1 MRTRRIGLLG
11 GMSWESTLEYYRLIN
26 ERTAA
31 RLGGNYT
38 AEVLLWSFNF
48 GDILDLLAQDRSA
61 EVGKQI
67 EAGARG
73 LAALGAEL
81 LVICTN
87 SGHAR
92 AHALQEAAGIP
103 VVHIAD
109 AVGAEM
115 RRRGIRKAG
124 LLGTI
129 ATMQG
134 AFYRDHLLANWD
146 IETTVPSQAVQ
157 ERVHQIAIE
166 EIACGKRLESSKQDL
181 VNIANGLCR
190 DGVIL
195 GCTELPL
202 LVTQQDVNVPVFNT
216 LSLHVDAIVERA
228 IVEG

>member
-1 MRTRRIGLLG
+1 MRAKRIGLLG

-38 AEVLLWSFNF
+38 AEILLWSFNF
-48 GDILDLLAQDRSA
+48 GEILELLAQERSA
-61 EVGKQI
+61 EVGEKI
-67 EAGARG
+67 ATGARG
-73 LAALGAEL
+73 LADLGAEL

-92 AHALQEAAGIP
+92 AYALQEAAGIP

-115 RRRGIRKAG
+115 RRRGIQKAG

-134 AFYRDHLLANWD
+134 TFYKEHLLKNWD
-146 IETTVPSQAVQ
+146 IETVVPSPEVQA
-157 ERVHQIAIE
+157 RVHRIAIE
-166 EIACGKRLESSKQDL
+166 EIACGKRLESSRRDL
-181 VNIANGLCR
+181 ANIANDLCS

-202 LVTQQDVNVPVFNT
+202 LVTQQDVSVPVLNT
-216 LSLHVDAIVERA
+216 LGLHVDAIVERA
-228 IVEG
+228 IIER

>member
-1 MRTRRIGLLG
+1 MPTKRIGLLG

-26 ERTAA
+26 ERTGA
-31 RLGGNYT
+31 RLGGNFT
-38 AEVLLWSFNF
+38 AEILLWSFNF
-48 GDILDLLAQDRSA
+48 GEILELLAQERSA
-61 EVGKQI
+61 EVGEKI
-67 EAGARG
+67 ATGARG
-73 LAALGAEL
+73 LASLGAEL

-115 RRRGIRKAG
+115 RRRGIQKAG

-134 AFYRDHLLANWD
+134 TFYKEHLLKNWD
-146 IETTVPSQAVQ
+146 IETVVPSPDVQA
-157 ERVHQIAIE
+157 RVHQIAIE
-166 EIACGKRLESSKQDL
+166 EISCGKRLESSRRELADV
-181 VNIANGLCR
+181 VNNLCS

-202 LVTQQDVNVPVFNT
+202 LVTQQDVNVPVLNT

-228 IVEG
+228 TIEG

>member
-1 MRTRRIGLLG
+1 MRTKRIGLLG

-26 ERTAA
+26 ERTGA
-31 RLGGNYT
+31 RLGGNST
-38 AEVLLWSFNF
+38 AEILLWSFNF
-48 GDILDLLAQDRSA
+48 GQILELLAQERSA
-61 EVGKQI
+61 EVGEQI
-67 EAGARG
+67 AAGARG
-73 LAALGAEL
+73 LADLGAEL

-115 RRRGIRKAG
+115 RRRGIQKAG

-134 AFYRDHLLANWD
+134 TFYREHLLKNWD
-146 IETTVPSQAVQ
+146 IETVVPSPDVQA
-157 ERVHQIAIE
+157 RVHHIAIE
-166 EIACGKRLESSKQDL
+166 EIACGKRLEKSRRDL
-181 VNIANGLCR
+181 ANIANNLCS

-202 LVTQQDVNVPVFNT
+202 LVTQQDVSVPVLNT
-216 LSLHVDAIVERA
+216 LGLHVDAIVERA
-228 IVEG
+228 IY